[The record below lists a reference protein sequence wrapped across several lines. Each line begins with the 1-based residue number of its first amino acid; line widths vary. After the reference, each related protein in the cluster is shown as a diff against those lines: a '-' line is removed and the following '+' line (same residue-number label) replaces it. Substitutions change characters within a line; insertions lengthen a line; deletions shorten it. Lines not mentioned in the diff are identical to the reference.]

1 MRFSIKRNLIA
12 NYASQLYVMG
22 IGVIMAPVYL
32 SYMGQ
37 EAYGL
42 IGFFIVMGAWF
53 QLLDIGLTPTLVRE
67 TARFRGGAIS
77 VNTLRSL
84 LRALEIFFGIV
95 SVAGGG
101 AIVLLSKQI
110 ATDWLK
116 VQHLP
121 IEDVTQAIVLMGL
134 AIPLRWIAGL
144 YRSVV
149 NGFEQQVWLGG
160 YNIAIATFRF
170 IGVLGIFKT
179 LGATPENFFSYQLA
193 LAAIELGGLALMTYR
208 LVRRGSVAREKFSWG
223 PFRDNLT
230 FSLTIAFTS
239 TVWLALIQTDRMVLS
254 KTLTLSAYGV
264 FSIAIVAAAT
274 VSALNGALGQ
284 AILPRLTKF
293 VAESDT
299 AGMTNLYH
307 NATQM
312 ACVIA
317 APVVATLAF
326 FANPVLAS
334 WTGKVAIAHQA
345 APILVLYA
353 IGNGLAWLSSFPYYL
368 QYAKGNLRLHLIGN
382 TIQLLFFVPL
392 IFLAAEYYG
401 PVGTGTVWA
410 LSNGL
415 FFLIYTPIVHMRF
428 FPGNHWKWLSGDIL
442 PIILPVAAT
451 GWLLSFIL
459 RWPSGR
465 WLIFSQSFAVGLL
478 LLTIGALFSSMVR
491 TKLFALLKFRKR
503 MSRAGGTL

>member
-1 MRFSIKRNLIA
+1 MRLSIKRNLIA
-12 NYASQLYVMG
+12 NYASQLYVMA

-67 TARFRGGAIS
+67 TARFRGGAIG
-77 VNTLRSL
+77 VNNLRSL

-95 SVAGGG
+95 SVTGG
-101 AIVLLSKQI
+101 AMIVLLSKPI

-116 VQHLP
+116 VQYLP
-121 IEDVTQAIVLMGL
+121 IDEVAHAIVLMGL

-149 NGFEQQVWLGG
+149 NGFERQVWLGG
-160 YNIAIATFRF
+160 YNIVIATFRF
-170 IGVLGIFKT
+170 IGVIGIFEF
-179 LGATPENFFSYQLA
+179 LGATPENFFSYQLI
-193 LAAIELGGLALMTYR
+193 LAAIELGGLTLMTYR
-208 LVRRGSVAREKFSWG
+208 LVRRGSAPREKFSWA
-223 PFRDNLT
+223 PFRNNLA

-293 VAESDT
+293 AAERDMT
-299 AGMTNLYH
+299 GMINLYH
-307 NATQM
+307 NATQT

-317 APVVATLAF
+317 APVVAMLAF
-326 FANPVLAS
+326 FASPVLMA
-334 WTGKVAIAHQA
+334 WTGRPNIAHQA
-345 APILVLYA
+345 APILALYA

-382 TIQLLFFVPL
+382 TIQLLFLVPL
-392 IFLAAEYYG
+392 IFFAAEHYG
-401 PVGTGTVWA
+401 PVGTGAVWA
-410 LSNGL
+410 LSNAL
-415 FFLIYTPIVHMRF
+415 FFLIYTPIVHARF
-428 FPGNHWKWLSGDIL
+428 IPRTHGKWIYRDIL
-442 PIILPVAAT
+442 PIVVPVAVA
-451 GWLLSFIL
+451 GELLSFIL
-459 RWPSGR
+459 PWPKER
-465 WLIFSQSFAVGLL
+465 WLIFPQAAATGLL
-478 LLTIGALFSSMVR
+478 LLAVAALSSGVIR
-491 TKLFALLKFRKR
+491 SRLLAFLKSGKHVADG
-503 MSRAGGTL
+503 ML